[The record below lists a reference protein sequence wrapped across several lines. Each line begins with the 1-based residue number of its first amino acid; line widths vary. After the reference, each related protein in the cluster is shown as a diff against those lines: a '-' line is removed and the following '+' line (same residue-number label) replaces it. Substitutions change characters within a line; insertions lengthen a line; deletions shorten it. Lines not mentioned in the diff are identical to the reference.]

1 MIVCVLIEQ
10 KITQMTFL
18 NKHDYIQGKLSGIRQ
33 ESVNYVGYFS
43 QHEETMKSVI
53 QGQVR

>member
-18 NKHDYIQGKLSGIRQ
+18 NKHDSIQGKLSGIRQ